1 MKQKLINPLAKKIYT
16 KGVAIADKD
25 FSELIICKMTENE
38 KLKIMITLLSAHYK
52 SEMTEEQYWK
62 QDDGE
67 VIAVGDMSAN
77 YAKSVLRKMIK
88 KSRQRGLDVLEMRD
102 KIRLISGMLDDIRSE
117 LL

>member
-1 MKQKLINPLAKKIYT
+1 
-16 KGVAIADKD
+16 
-25 FSELIICKMTENE
+25 
-38 KLKIMITLLSAHYK
+38 
-52 SEMTEEQYWK
+52 MTEEQYWK

-67 VIAVGDMSAN
+67 VIAVADMSKH

-102 KIRLISGMLDDIRSE
+102 KINLISGMLDDIRSE